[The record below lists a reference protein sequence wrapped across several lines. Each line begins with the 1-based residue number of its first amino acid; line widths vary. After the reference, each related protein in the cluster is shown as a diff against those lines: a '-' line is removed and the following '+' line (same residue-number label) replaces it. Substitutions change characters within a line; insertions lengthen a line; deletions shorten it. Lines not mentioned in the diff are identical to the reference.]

1 MRKLIFILFIQLILT
16 SCGGGGSEDPVPVPS
31 EPELGAFELVFP
43 ENNTLC
49 TEGTEISD
57 TEVSIPL
64 KWSNSTNATSYEVV
78 LTNTES
84 GSRIEKMTSTNSI
97 NIILPKATKFS
108 WNVTAILQNKGK
120 QSNSAWNFYTEGVSV
135 SNHAPFPASITL
147 EDNKDGTINISWEAS
162 DLDNDIL
169 KYKVY
174 LGESKDTVELIKET
188 ESTFIEKQSIDYNT
202 TYFLM
207 VVVLDKNGNSSSIY
221 KEFRFNS

>member
-1 MRKLIFILFIQLILT
+1 MRKLIFILFTQLILT
-16 SCGGGGSEDPVPVPS
+16 SCGGGGSEDPIPS

-49 TEGTEISD
+49 TEGTKISD
-57 TEVSIPL
+57 NEVSIPL

-84 GSRIEKMTSTNSI
+84 GNRIEKITNMNFM
-97 NIILPKATKFS
+97 NITLPKATKFS
-108 WNVTAILQNKGK
+108 WNVVAIRQDNVK
-120 QSNSAWNFYTEGVSV
+120 QSNNTWNFYTEGVST

-147 EDNKDGTINISWEAS
+147 KDNKDSTINISWVAS

-188 ESTFIEKQSIDYNT
+188 ESSIIEKQSIDYNT
-202 TYFLM
+202 IYFLKI
-207 VVVLDKNGNSSSIY
+207 VVLDKNGNSSSST
-221 KEFRFNS
+221 KEFRFNI

>member
-16 SCGGGGSEDPVPVPS
+16 SCGGGGSEDPVPS

-43 ENNTLC
+43 VNNTLC
-49 TEGTEISD
+49 TEGTEVSD

-64 KWSNSTNATSYEVV
+64 KWSNSTNAISYEVV

-84 GSRIEKMTSTNSI
+84 GNRIEKMTNTNSMSV
-97 NIILPKATKFS
+97 ILPKATKFS

-174 LGESKDTVELIKET
+174 LGESKDSVELIKET
-188 ESTFIEKQSIDYNT
+188 ESTFIEKQSVDYNT

-221 KEFRFNS
+221 KEFQFNI